1 MRALSRPLPMAVL
14 IGLVAQALFAWRL
27 GTPSKLMF
35 DEVHYVPAA
44 RAILALS
51 HPLNTE
57 HPLLGKTLI
66 ALGIALFGDNAIG
79 WRALSTVAGT
89 ATVLGGYA
97 ILWRL
102 FGSVRTAA
110 IGAALLIVNGTV
122 FVQAR
127 IGMLDGFMAAFVV
140 GAVAAML
147 WGMRRRAVGWWTAG
161 SVLLGLAVGVKWA
174 AAPYVAYAGAAFLL
188 LKWRRPDRW
197 PGLGRVPALLILGV
211 GSVAPYLLTFAPALF
226 YADRPLTFSTLL
238 PFQLEMLRQQTQ
250 VLSSHTYQSDWWSWP
265 FLLRPIWYLYEPV
278 DGAQRGVLMIGNP
291 AVMWGGLVAVAACLW
306 AATRERDARLGGAAL
321 LWVGSY
327 AVWAIIP
334 KSLGFFYYYYLP
346 SIWLPVA
353 LAAACHRFARGRL
366 KGADETLVFVTAGL
380 FLYFYPILAATSL
393 AGADAFRRWTWFDG
407 WV

>member
-1 MRALSRPLPMAVL
+1 MRAFSRPLPMAVL
-14 IGLVAQALFAWRL
+14 IGLVAQALFAFRL
-27 GTPSKLMF
+27 GTPSILMF

-44 RAILALS
+44 RALGALS
-51 HPLNTE
+51 HPINTE

-66 ALGIALFGDNAIG
+66 ALGIALFGDGAIG

-89 ATVLGGYA
+89 ATVLGVYA
-97 ILWRL
+97 VLWRL

-110 IGAALLIVNGTV
+110 IGAVLAMVNGTV

-127 IGMLDGFMAAFVV
+127 IGMLDGFMAALVV

-147 WGMRRRAVGWWTAG
+147 WAMRGRAVAFWTLG
-161 SVLLGLAVGVKWA
+161 SVMLGLAVGVKWA
-174 AAPYVAYAGAAFLL
+174 AAPYIAYAAAAFLL
-188 LKWRRPDRW
+188 LKWRRPDHW
-197 PGLGRVPALLILGV
+197 PGLGWFPALAILGA
-211 GSVAPYLLTFAPALF
+211 GSAAAYLLTFAPAFF
-226 YADRPLTFSTLL
+226 YADRPLSFSTLL
-238 PFQLEMLRQQTQ
+238 PFQVELYRQQTQ
-250 VLSSHTYQSDWWSWP
+250 ILSPHTYQSEWWSWP
-265 FLLRPIWYLYEPV
+265 LLLRPIWYLYEPV

-306 AATRERDARLGGAAL
+306 AAMRDRDARLGGAAM

-327 AVWAIIP
+327 AIWAIIP

-353 LAAACHRFARGRL
+353 IAAACHRFARGRL
-366 KGADETLVFVTAGL
+366 KDLDETLLVVATAM
-380 FLYFYPILAATSL
+380 FLYFYPILAATPL
-393 AGADAFRRWTWFDG
+393 ARADSFSRWAWFDG